1 MTVAL
6 ITRESA
12 RNAFRGGITAN
23 QIITF
28 LNLHAHPKVIFKK
41 NIFFNESQSVF
52 FCAKLNYLESF
63 AINIFPSPQN
73 TLLCA
78 FDTCKI

>member
-28 LNLHAHPKVIFKK
+28 LNLHAHPKVIF
-41 NIFFNESQSVF
+41 
-52 FCAKLNYLESF
+52 
-63 AINIFPSPQN
+63 
-73 TLLCA
+73 
-78 FDTCKI
+78 